1 MLMSEY
7 VLNDFMRTVPSCVQ
21 TTSLALVLEIF
32 SLGNCDRLVVLNEQ
46 QNPLGV
52 ITLQRLMPIVMTRR
66 DLDVQQPLSALD
78 VGVVEPI
85 ATLPAN
91 LKVEQFR
98 ANLTCQQLQP
108 NSDYNWALVDADG
121 KFAGLV
127 DYTGLL
133 QFLALSPVAIAHS
146 QSESNELAAINENSV
161 GLVLNSIV
169 CLLEQMPWPLMIQ
182 TDSGEVVTQNP
193 AWQQQFGL
201 SNLEELLNVYIQSQ
215 LEVNSQSD
223 NQQDTCICTLPKQN
237 GQEQVWQF
245 VKITLESE
253 IALPL
258 TDKVSILL
266 ANDVTEQQQLAAEL
280 VAKNAD
286 LIGLNRLK
294 DEFLACISHELKT
307 PITTVM
313 GLSTLLKN
321 QDLGQLN
328 ERQARYAGL
337 IHQRSRHLMSVV
349 NNIFDLTSMETGQIV
364 LTLEPVQIKAVC
376 DHAIKQARATQLK
389 TSQSSLED
397 TLAESATDPQLTLLI
412 EPELDIIVADELRLR
427 QMLVHLLS
435 NAFKFTAEG
444 GKIGLRVSRWEGWIA
459 FTVWDTGI
467 GIPEQQQHLVFQKF
481 QQLENPLTRQFE
493 GTGLGLVLTRSLARL
508 HGGDVSFLSTEGK
521 GSSFTV
527 LLPPSPPPKKAEKT
541 KGQEDNISACL
552 STPIIQNQRNRLVLI
567 VEAAPRFIENLTEQL
582 TNLGYR
588 FAIARSGTE
597 ALEKARR
604 LQPGT
609 IFLNPL
615 LPLLSGW
622 DVLTL
627 LKSDAATSN
636 IPIVVTATRAEKD
649 QTFANQADEFLSL
662 PVEKQA
668 LQKVLTRFC
677 PISPIP
683 KSNSNAAK
691 TAKETPLTI
700 LRLVNFHSLSLNPA
714 SLAQHQVLEA
724 DDLEQAELIAKV
736 WQPDVV
742 LLDEPISEPIAY
754 LKKLSQ
760 YSSLKNLPIVT
771 LDVSTTQAANQVTG
785 LAIFPCLTSAEK
797 LDAALLPV
805 LQIAAGKSCKASIL
819 VVDVAT
825 LNDSQLTSPESPSFP
840 PKFYSSKGSEW
851 FQALIQYLDTAG
863 FIGVMA
869 HSWAEVLQKINQQSI
884 DLLLI
889 CLGNS
894 KLDPSVV
901 AAIKILEQQY
911 VPPVL
916 ILEQHLSQRE
926 RHDSPLGDGQEC
938 ASSSDA
944 VESLKSVSEAI
955 ADNPLSENELTDAY
969 TTQILPHSLS
979 MAELLDQIHQTLAR
993 STRFLY
999 KKDQ

>member
-32 SLGNCDRLVVLNEQ
+32 SLGNCDRLVVLNDQ

-66 DLDVQQPLSALD
+66 DVDVQQPLSALD
-78 VGVVEPI
+78 VAVVEPI

-91 LKVEQFR
+91 LNVEQFR
-98 ANLTCQQLQP
+98 ANLPSRQSQP

-121 KFAGLV
+121 KFTGLL
-127 DYTGLL
+127 DYIGLL

-146 QSESNELAAINENSV
+146 QSKSNELAAINENSI

-169 CLLEQMPWPLMIQ
+169 CLLERMPWPLMIQ
-182 TDSGEVVTQNP
+182 TGSGEVVTQNP

-223 NQQDTCICTLPKQN
+223 SQQNNCICTLPKQN
-237 GQEQVWQF
+237 GQERVWQF
-245 VKITLESE
+245 VKIPLESE
-253 IALPL
+253 RIALPL
-258 TDKVSILL
+258 THKVWILL

-349 NNIFDLTSMETGQIV
+349 NDIFDLTSMETGQIV

-376 DHAIKQARATQLK
+376 DRAIKQARAMQLK

-397 TLAESATDPQLTLLI
+397 TLASATEPHLTFLI

-444 GKIGLRVSRWEGWIA
+444 GEIGLRVSRWEGWIA
-459 FTVWDTGI
+459 FTIWDTGI
-467 GIPEQQQHLVFQKF
+467 GIPEQQQHLIFQKF

-521 GSSFTV
+521 GSSFTL

-552 STPIIQNQRNRLVLI
+552 ATPISKNQRNCLILI

-636 IPIVVTATRAEKD
+636 IPIVITATRAEKD

-668 LQKVLTRFC
+668 LQKVITRFC

-683 KSNSNAAK
+683 ESNSNAAK
-691 TAKETPLTI
+691 TVRQTPLTI
-700 LRLVNFHSLSLNPA
+700 LRLVNSHSLSLNPA

-742 LLDEPISEPIAY
+742 LLDQPLPEPIAY

-785 LAIFPCLTSAEK
+785 LSIFPCLTSAEK

-825 LNDSQLTSPESPSFP
+825 LNDSQLRSPESPSP
-840 PKFYSSKGSEW
+840 PNFHSAKGSEW

-894 KLDPSVV
+894 RVDPSVV
-901 AAIKILEQQY
+901 AAIKMVEQQY
-911 VPPVL
+911 VPPIL
-916 ILEQHLSQRE
+916 ILEQHLSQRK

-938 ASSSDA
+938 ACSSDA
-944 VESLKSVSEAI
+944 VEFLKSVSEAI
-955 ADNPLSENELTDAY
+955 ANDNPLSENGLTDTY
-969 TTQILPHSLS
+969 TTQILPPSVS
-979 MAELLDQIHQTLAR
+979 MAELLDQIHQILAR
-993 STRFLY
+993 STRFLS